1 MRTQKLLLTMLIN
14 IEVGILS
21 KICLMKVC
29 KKIEDI
35 NIKREGKKKLDQEED
50 FKNYLKLKGKGS

>member
-1 MRTQKLLLTMLIN
+1 
-14 IEVGILS
+14 
-21 KICLMKVC
+21 MKVC